1 MVKAKKREQ
10 TPEKQAFDMELG
22 LAVAEKEQS
31 GVRLVGDNV
40 VLHDDGTPITRM
52 KLAQATSAEGAPG
65 SFYST
70 DTLEEYEDLHL
81 VPIRVQ
87 AIRTFWPAE
96 GFSRDRQPECASLDG
111 VNAVDSFSDGSKPLF
126 PGQPC
131 VTCKFYTQKPWMVE
145 QGERACNPGYDVYG
159 LSLDTYEVVA
169 LRLQGT
175 SAKIARLLARPGV
188 FGRQLVRLFAQKK
201 TADQGTWFQMFGQP
215 VGQITEEQIQ
225 EVQEIMAEFRPRA
238 EVD

>member
-1 MVKAKKREQ
+1 MVRAKRREQ
-10 TPEKQAFDMELG
+10 TPDEQAFDMELG

-31 GVRLVGDNV
+31 GVRVVGDNV

-96 GFSRDRQPECASLDG
+96 GFSRVTPSEANRVSMETTRSPFLE
-111 VNAVDSFSDGSKPLF
+111 PLLGDLEGKVSGGKVISTRPAF
-126 PGQPC
+126 RFQIQS
-131 VTCKFYTQKPWMVE
+131 VPWVRDPARE
-145 QGERACNPGYDVYG
+145 PRWRICP
-159 LSLDTYEVVA
+159 S
-169 LRLQGT
+169 T
-175 SAKIARLLARPGV
+175 SPSRIARCVSRNRVIL
-188 FGRQLVRLFAQKK
+188 
-201 TADQGTWFQMFGQP
+201 
-215 VGQITEEQIQ
+215 
-225 EVQEIMAEFRPRA
+225 
-238 EVD
+238 